1 MVLSAI
7 LDSIVEAVSA
17 GDKVSLVGFG
27 SFEPR
32 DRQAREG
39 RNPKTGDKMTIA
51 ATRIPAF
58 SVGKPLGRKSH
69 QVVKST
75 NLCKLMNFE
84 IEVERLMHL
93 DRL

>member
-1 MVLSAI
+1 MNKGELVDAIAEKAEVSKKDADAVLTAI
-7 LDSIVEAVSA
+7 LDSIVEAVSS

-58 SVGKPLGRKSH
+58 SAGKAFK
-69 QVVKST
+69 
-75 NLCKLMNFE
+75 
-84 IEVERLMHL
+84 ERVAPS
-93 DRL
+93 D